1 MKDWQI
7 MPVLFH
13 ISRDRHR
20 IIPKAEIIK
29 IKKDCEI

>member
-13 ISRDRHR
+13 ISWERDR
-20 IIPKAEIIK
+20 ITPKAEIIK
-29 IKKDCEI
+29 IKKDNEI

>member
-13 ISRDRHR
+13 ISGDRQK

-29 IKKDCEI
+29 IKKDNKI